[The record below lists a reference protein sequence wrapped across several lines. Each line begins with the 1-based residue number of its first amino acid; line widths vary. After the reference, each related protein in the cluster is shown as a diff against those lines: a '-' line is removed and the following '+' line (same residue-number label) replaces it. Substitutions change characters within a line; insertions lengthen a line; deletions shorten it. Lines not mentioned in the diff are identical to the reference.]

1 MFSKS
6 YSLFFLQFCL
16 YFSVRASNRD
26 EILSVEWVD
35 LSTLRKRELDREY
48 RFVSPFL
55 QMLEDRV
62 EVIEEIFVRDIPMNR
77 FRSSRDLSQD

>member
-1 MFSKS
+1 MFVVLPSMLS
-6 YSLFFLQFCL
+6 V
-16 YFSVRASNRD
+16 FSVRASNRD

-35 LSTLRKRELDREY
+35 LSALRKRELDREY

-62 EVIEEIFVRDIPMNR
+62 EVIEEIVVRDLPLNR

>member
-1 MFSKS
+1 MLSV
-6 YSLFFLQFCL
+6 
-16 YFSVRASNRD
+16 FSVRASNRD

>member
-62 EVIEEIFVRDIPMNR
+62 EVIEEIVVRDLPLNR